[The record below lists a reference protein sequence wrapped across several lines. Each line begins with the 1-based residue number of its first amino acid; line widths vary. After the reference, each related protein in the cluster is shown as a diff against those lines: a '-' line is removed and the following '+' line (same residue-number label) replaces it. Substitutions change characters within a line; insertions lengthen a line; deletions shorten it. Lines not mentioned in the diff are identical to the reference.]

1 MLKWILFLLS
11 EYYFEIFRENSAEI
25 LANIKK
31 KVFANWFKICYNI
44 LVDWV
49 LNLTFEIKEESGVG

>member
-31 KVFANWFKICYNI
+31 KAP
-44 LVDWV
+44 WV
-49 LNLTFEIKEESGVG
+49 EVEDRKSVV